1 MSERIQMITGVYEQ
15 GSEDIRLTK
24 SRQGQMEYI
33 TTMNLIHRYSRPGA
47 KVLEIGA
54 GTGRYSIALAREGYQ
69 VEAVELVQ
77 HNLDILLHNA
87 GDLPALTARQGDAL
101 DLSCFADN
109 TFDVTLSF
117 GPMYH
122 LYETADVH
130 RALEE
135 AIRVTKP
142 GGVVLVAFLSVY
154 AIMSNC
160 YLNEG
165 FLDGLSENFTED
177 FTVRHFE
184 QQVFTGYDIVE
195 FEQLFAGK
203 PVEHLT
209 TAAADGVL
217 ELAQD
222 RPDFI
227 LTDEAFDA
235 LVRLHLATC
244 EKREMLGMSSHLL
257 HVSRKR
263 G

>member
-1 MSERIQMITGVYEQ
+1 MSERIQMICGVYEQ
-15 GSEDIRLTK
+15 GNEDIRLTK

-33 TTMNLIHRYSRPGA
+33 TSMDFIHRYAQAGA

-54 GTGRYSIALAREGYQ
+54 GTGRYSIALAKEGYQ

-77 HNLDILLHNA
+77 HNLDILRQNA
-87 GDLPALTARQGDAL
+87 GDLPTLTARQGDAL

-122 LYETADVH
+122 LYEPAHVH

-135 AIRVTKP
+135 ALRVTKP

-165 FLDGLSENFTED
+165 FLDGLRENFTED
-177 FTVRHFE
+177 FTVRHYE
-184 QQVFTGYDIVE
+184 EQVFTGYDIVE

-203 PVEHLT
+203 AVEHLT

-235 LVRLHLATC
+235 LARLHLATC

-257 HVSRKR
+257 YVGRKR